1 MQPKYMPV
9 KGILK
14 MKWKTVLTGFALVLL
29 LAFFTTVA
37 LSPLHKS
44 REFQEL
50 VWADSVFL
58 ERFDSGYQ
66 HPELDS
72 LFRERAYKEALLKL
86 AESDSIQLVVN
97 LSDSTVVLN
106 IKGVPIH
113 ETRIREFS
121 KDKFLE
127 KLPLM
132 QEIRLFSLPLPVL
145 SQYATIVKE
154 PVVVRHAPKDEE
166 EAAANAWQPDTL
178 VQKPA
183 FVAFSTEYGIRIIF
197 EQDRMERF
205 RDHWKKFGFY
215 SHLRT
220 RKAVAAVKNFFLFS
234 GQEYQPVLT
243 IQLPVE
249 DLRAIYRALPD
260 STLIVLKL

>member
-1 MQPKYMPV
+1 
-9 KGILK
+9 
-14 MKWKTVLTGFALVLL
+14 MKWKTVLTIFALVLL
-29 LAFFTTVA
+29 LVFFTTIA
-37 LSPLHKS
+37 LSPVHKS

-50 VWADSVFL
+50 VQADSVFT
-58 ERFDSGYQ
+58 EQFDSRYN
-66 HPELDS
+66 HPDLDS
-72 LFRERAYKEALLKL
+72 LIRERAYKEALLKL

-97 LSDSTVVLN
+97 LSDSTVGLH

-113 ETRIREFS
+113 QTRISEFS

-166 EAAANAWQPDTL
+166 EAAENAWQPDTL

-183 FVAFSTEYGIRIIF
+183 FAAFSAEYGIQIIF
-197 EQDRMERF
+197 EQDRVESF
-205 RDHWKKFGFY
+205 RDRWKKFGFY

-220 RKAVAAVKNFFLFS
+220 RKAAGAVKNFFLFS

-243 IQLPVE
+243 IQLPVD

>member
-1 MQPKYMPV
+1 MQLKDTPV
-9 KGILK
+9 KTGSKI
-14 MKWKTVLTGFALVLL
+14 KWKTVWTIFALAVL
-29 LAFFTTVA
+29 LAFFTTIA
-37 LSPLHKS
+37 LSPVHKS

-50 VWADSVFL
+50 VQADSVFM
-58 ERFDSGYQ
+58 EQFDSRYH
-66 HPELDS
+66 HPDLDS
-72 LFRERAYKEALLKL
+72 LLRERAYKEALLKL

-97 LSDSTVVLN
+97 LSDSTVLLN

-121 KDKFLE
+121 RDKFLE

-132 QEIRLFSLPLPVL
+132 QEIKLFSLPLTVL

-154 PVVVRHAPKDEE
+154 PVVVRHAPRDEE
-166 EAAANAWQPDTL
+166 EAAENAWQPDTL

-183 FVAFSTEYGIRIIF
+183 FVAFSAEYGIQIIF
-197 EQDRMERF
+197 EQDRVESFRER
-205 RDHWKKFGFY
+205 WKKFGFY

-220 RKAVAAVKNFFLFS
+220 RKATSAVKNFLLFS
-234 GQEYQPVLT
+234 GQEYQPAIT
-243 IQLPVE
+243 IELPVD